1 MLQKARE
8 RAIFRPT
15 ATLAQLVE
23 HVFRKD
29 GVPSSNLGGGSSMHV
44 MRYFWAPSIAT
55 VLAFAAVAWFGGVS
69 ALVIAML
76 LVVLEVSL
84 SFDNAVVNARV
95 LERMSPEWQQR
106 FLTWGIFF
114 AVFLTR
120 AVLPI
125 LIVAASVFVNPL
137 EIAKLAFFDAE
148 QYGHLLDGAHYIIA
162 SFGAVFLMMVGLKY
176 FFDDAKDVHWI
187 AVVERHL
194 SRWGRIEA
202 VEIALVLLML
212 LGAAAIVP
220 AHALEILVA
229 GLIGMVTF
237 IVVQGVAG
245 AFEMEEQ
252 EATSAGLALFLYLN
266 VLDAAF
272 SLDGVVGAF
281 ALSNQLVVIIAGL
294 GIGAYFVRSFTV
306 YMVREK
312 TLKSLIYLEHG
323 AHWAILGLAAA
334 MFMGLIF
341 DVPEPITGLIG
352 LLFIG
357 LALYSSWR
365 LQQK

>member
-1 MLQKARE
+1 MN
-8 RAIFRPT
+8 I
-15 ATLAQLVE
+15 
-23 HVFRKD
+23 
-29 GVPSSNLGGGSSMHV
+29 
-44 MRYFWAPSIAT
+44 MRYFIGPAIAT
-55 VLAFAAVAWFGGVS
+55 VLSFGAVVWFGGWP
-69 ALVIAML
+69 ALIIAML

-84 SFDNAVVNARV
+84 SFDNAVVNAKV
-95 LERMSPEWQQR
+95 LARMSPLWQQR
-106 FLTWGIFF
+106 FLTWGILF

-125 LIVAASVFVNPL
+125 LIVAASVFINPV
-137 EIAKLAFFDAE
+137 EIAKLAFFQPE
-148 QYGHLLDGAHYIIA
+148 SYGHLLEDAHYIIA

-187 AVVERHL
+187 ALIEEYL
-194 SRWGRIEA
+194 ARWGRIEA

-212 LGAAAIVP
+212 LGAAWVVP

-237 IVVQGVAG
+237 IVVQGIAS
-245 AFEMEEQ
+245 AFEVEE
-252 EATSAGLALFLYLN
+252 EATSAGLALFIYLN

-281 ALSNQLVVIIAGL
+281 ALSTQLVVIIVGL
-294 GIGAYFVRSFTV
+294 GVGAYFVRSFTV

-312 TLKSLIYLEHG
+312 TLQNLVYLEHG
-323 AHWAILGLAAA
+323 AHWAILGLAGA
-334 MFMGLIF
+334 MFFGLVF

-352 LLFIG
+352 LIFIG
-357 LALYSSWR
+357 LALLSSWR
-365 LQQK
+365 LNKARISA

>member
-1 MLQKARE
+1 
-8 RAIFRPT
+8 
-15 ATLAQLVE
+15 
-23 HVFRKD
+23 
-29 GVPSSNLGGGSSMHV
+29 MHLLP
-44 MRYFWAPSIAT
+44 YFIGPIIAT
-55 VLAFAAVAWFGGVS
+55 VISFVAVAWFGGSNALLITVL
-69 ALVIAML
+69 LVI
-76 LVVLEVSL
+76 LEISL

-95 LERMSPEWQQR
+95 LERMSPLWQQR

-125 LIVAASVFVNPL
+125 LIVAASVFVNPI
-137 EIAKLAFFDAE
+137 EIAKLAFFDSAH
-148 QYGHLLDGAHYIIA
+148 YGELLEGAHYVIG

-176 FFDDAKDVHWI
+176 FFDDAKEVHWI
-187 AVVERHL
+187 AWIEKRIAK
-194 SRWGRIEA
+194 WGRIEA
-202 VEIALVLLML
+202 VEIALVLLLL
-212 LGAAAIVP
+212 LGAATVVP

-245 AFEMEEQ
+245 IFEMEE
-252 EATSAGLALFLYLN
+252 EATKAGLALFLYLN

-281 ALSNQLVVIIAGL
+281 ALSTQLVVIVVGL
-294 GIGAYFVRSFTV
+294 GVGAYFVRSFTV

-312 TLKSLIYLEHG
+312 TLRSLVYLEHG

-334 MFMGLIF
+334 MFAGLVANI
-341 DVPEPITGLIG
+341 PEPVTGLIG

-357 LALYSSWR
+357 LALFSSWR
-365 LQQK
+365 LRS